1 MNANR
6 NNTKQNMGGKKG
18 GAPKP
23 YCKVCHDAGKSEVEY
38 TSHWVKTK
46 PGPDGVVICPTLLA
60 QECRYCHESGHTPSC
75 CKKLERDNK
84 MQAKRDHERER
95 AKRIE
100 QARVQEAAKKPQAQA
115 AKCGGGFAALS
126 FESSDSDESP
136 RARAPRPVEEFPAL
150 CPASR
155 SLLLDSAVPEAGSYA
170 SMATKS
176 KVLFELEQS
185 KKENERLRVQM
196 VALGK
201 SVTFVAKA
209 PRPYIPASR
218 MNWAD
223 MDSDSSDDEDED
235 VAVED
240 AW

>member
-6 NNTKQNMGGKKG
+6 NNKIMKKG

-23 YCKVCHDAGKSEVEY
+23 YCKVCHDAGKCEADF

-46 PGPDGVVICPTLLA
+46 PGPDGVVVCPTLLA

-75 CKKLERDNK
+75 CKKLERDN
-84 MQAKRDHERER
+84 RER
-95 AKRIE
+95 AKQDRERERGKRIE
-100 QARVQEAAKKPQAQA
+100 AVRIEAAKKPQTQA
-115 AKCGGGFAALS
+115 AKFGGGFAALG
-126 FESSDSDESP
+126 FDSSDSDESP
-136 RARAPRPVEEFPAL
+136 RARPQPVEAFPAL
-150 CPASR
+150 CSASR
-155 SLLLDSAVPEAGSYA
+155 SLLLDSATPAAGSYA

-176 KVLFELEQS
+176 KVQFELEQS

-201 SVTFVAKA
+201 SVTKA
-209 PRPYIPASR
+209 PRPCVPASR

-223 MDSDSSDDEDED
+223 MDSDSSDDED

>member
-6 NNTKQNMGGKKG
+6 NNKIMKKG
-18 GAPKP
+18 GATKP
-23 YCKVCHDAGKSEVEY
+23 YCKVCHDAGKCEADY

-46 PGPDGVVICPTLLA
+46 PGPDGVVVCPTLLA

-75 CKKLERDNK
+75 CKKLERDN
-84 MQAKRDHERER
+84 RER
-95 AKRIE
+95 AKQDRERERGKRIE
-100 QARVQEAAKKPQAQA
+100 AVRIEAAKKPQTQA
-115 AKCGGGFAALS
+115 AKFGGGFAALG
-126 FESSDSDESP
+126 FDSSDSDESP
-136 RARAPRPVEEFPAL
+136 RARPQPVEEFPAL
-150 CPASR
+150 CSASR

-176 KVLFELEQS
+176 KVQFELEQS

-196 VALGK
+196 QSLARSVPKVRAPKVYKPVAQR
-201 SVTFVAKA
+201 S
-209 PRPYIPASR
+209 
-218 MNWAD
+218 WAD
-223 MDSDSSDDEDED
+223 DSDWESDDDED

>member
-18 GAPKP
+18 VPKP

-38 TSHWVKTK
+38 TSHWVKNK

-84 MQAKRDHERER
+84 VQAKRDHERER

-100 QARVQEAAKKPQAQA
+100 QSRIQEAAKKPQAQA

-136 RARAPRPVEEFPAL
+136 RPCTRPVEAFPAL

-155 SLLLDSAVPEAGSYA
+155 SLLLDSATPAAGSYA
-170 SMATKS
+170 SMAVKTKFQ
-176 KVLFELEQS
+176 FEMEQS
-185 KKENERLRVQM
+185 KKENDRLRAQM
-196 VALGK
+196 QSLDLERYVPKVRTPKVYKPVAQR
-201 SVTFVAKA
+201 S
-209 PRPYIPASR
+209 
-218 MNWAD
+218 WAD
-223 MDSDSSDDEDED
+223 DSDWESDDEDED

>member
-6 NNTKQNMGGKKG
+6 NNKIMKKG

-23 YCKVCHDAGKSEVEY
+23 YCKVCHDAGKCEADF

-46 PGPDGVVICPTLLA
+46 PGPDGVVVCPTLLA

-75 CKKLERDNK
+75 CKKLERDN
-84 MQAKRDHERER
+84 RER
-95 AKRIE
+95 AKQDRERERGKRIE
-100 QARVQEAAKKPQAQA
+100 AVRIEAAKKPQTQA
-115 AKCGGGFAALS
+115 AKFGGGFAALG
-126 FESSDSDESP
+126 FDSSDSDESP
-136 RARAPRPVEEFPAL
+136 RARARPVEEFPAL
-150 CPASR
+150 CSASR
-155 SLLLDSAVPEAGSYA
+155 SLLLDSATPAAGSYA

-176 KVLFELEQS
+176 KLQFELEQS

-196 VALGK
+196 QSLARSVPKVRAPKVYKPVAQR
-201 SVTFVAKA
+201 S
-209 PRPYIPASR
+209 
-218 MNWAD
+218 WAD
-223 MDSDSSDDEDED
+223 DSDWESDDDED

>member
-6 NNTKQNMGGKKG
+6 NNKIMKKG

-23 YCKVCHDAGKSEVEY
+23 YCKVCHDAGKCEADY

-46 PGPDGVVICPTLLA
+46 PGPDGVVVCPTLLA

-75 CKKLERDNK
+75 CKKLERDN
-84 MQAKRDHERER
+84 RER
-95 AKRIE
+95 AKQDRERERGKRIE
-100 QARVQEAAKKPQAQA
+100 AVRIEAAKKPQTQV
-115 AKCGGGFAALS
+115 AKFGGGFAALG
-126 FESSDSDESP
+126 FDSSDSDESP
-136 RARAPRPVEEFPAL
+136 RARARPVEEFPAL
-150 CPASR
+150 CSASR

-170 SMATKS
+170 SMASKS
-176 KVLFELEQS
+176 KVQFELEHS

-196 VALGK
+196 QSLARSVPKVRAPKVYKPVAQR
-201 SVTFVAKA
+201 S
-209 PRPYIPASR
+209 
-218 MNWAD
+218 WAD
-223 MDSDSSDDEDED
+223 DSDWESDDDED

>member
-1 MNANR
+1 MNANW
-6 NNTKQNMGGKKG
+6 QNMGGKKV
-18 GAPKP
+18 APKP
-23 YCKVCHDAGKSEVEY
+23 YCKVCHDSGKSEVEY

-46 PGPDGVVICPTLLA
+46 PGPDGVVVCPTLLA

-84 MQAKRDHERER
+84 VQAKQVHERER
-95 AKRIE
+95 VKRI
-100 QARVQEAAKKPQAQA
+100 AAVRIEAAKKPPLAQTS
-115 AKCGGGFAALS
+115 KCGGGFAVL
-126 FESSDSDESP
+126 DCDLDESP
-136 RARAPRPVEEFPAL
+136 RPRARPVEEFPAL
-150 CPASR
+150 CSASR

-176 KVLFELEQS
+176 KVQFELEQS

-209 PRPYIPASR
+209 PRPYVPASR

-223 MDSDSSDDEDED
+223 MDSDSSDDED